1 MSEAE
6 LVAAARSGDEAAFE
20 ALMRGS
26 LRKVLGVAL
35 KILRNEAEAWDAAQD
50 AFVKA
55 WRKIGEFRGEAAFST
70 WVCGIATRS
79 ALDRIRAGKN
89 EGAASTLSGTSG
101 DEDAASDDLAKL
113 AADSNGP
120 EANAESAALGRE
132 IARALEE
139 LPEAERAV
147 FLLHEENGMKY
158 REIAD
163 ALEIPIGTVMS
174 RLHSARLKLQRILE
188 PWWHRQTPTSVS
200 AAVPLPILSRKEK
213 RT

>member
-1 MSEAE
+1 MSEQA
-6 LVAAARSGDEAAFE
+6 LIARAREGDEAAFE
-20 ALMRGS
+20 ELMRGS

-35 KILRNEAEAWDAAQD
+35 KMLRNEAEAWDAAQD

-79 ALDRIRAGKN
+79 ALDRIRASKALGVGSALAGG
-89 EGAASTLSGTSG
+89 EGADGPAGAL
-101 DEDAASDDLAKL
+101 DEIDAAALTHEQPGGPADDA
-113 AADSNGP
+113 
-120 EANAESAALGRE
+120 EAAALGRD
-132 IARALEE
+132 IAKALEE

-188 PWWHRQTPTSVS
+188 PWWHRQAPTSVS
-200 AAVPLPILSRKEK
+200 KEK